1 MTELNLFDDFVL
13 IDRLHQGDEGALN
26 LIYKK
31 YWQKLFTSAYNIL
44 KDKAICEDIIQEIFI
59 KLWTNRDQ
67 LEIKVSLIAYL
78 QASTRYEVFRQIRY
92 GSVRESI
99 FDNLIDRLQSPS
111 EYGSI
116 EHKELVMQIDAIVN
130 TLPVKCK
137 NVYKLSREDH
147 LSHKEIAS
155 RLNIS
160 TKTVENHL
168 TKALRQLRVLLGD
181 VLMLSIL
188 WLLASGIIK

>member
-1 MTELNLFDDFVL
+1 MTELKLFDDFVL
-13 IDRLHQGDEGALN
+13 IDRLSQGDEGALN

-31 YWQKLFTSAYNIL
+31 YWQILFTSAYNIL
-44 KDKAICEDIIQEIFI
+44 KDKQICEDIIQELFI
-59 KLWTNRDQ
+59 KLWTNRDR

-78 QASTRYEVFRQIRY
+78 HASTRYEVFRQIRY

-116 EHKELVMQIDAIVN
+116 EHKELLMQVNAIVN
-130 TLPVKCK
+130 TLSVKCK
-137 NVYKLSREDH
+137 NVYKLSREDQ

-155 RLNIS
+155 KLNIS

-181 VLMLSIL
+181 VLMLTIL
-188 WLLASGIIK
+188 SLLASGII